1 MKGYLNRL
9 MRSKP
14 RHSEVA
20 LETGFEIPGRRIMV
34 PILCFSAGVIL
45 LLVWLLYYKEPVQGY
60 SDRLL
65 FLPGLNA
72 VFNAVTVLFL
82 VSGYRAIRKG
92 QRERHKRFMLS
103 ALFFSACFFVGYL
116 MHHYLHGDTLFQ
128 GTGFVRPVYFFIL
141 ITHIP
146 LAALVLP
153 SLPTVVYFA
162 LSEKFPSHK
171 KIARIVLPVW
181 LYVSATGVIIYL
193 MLEFFRSD

>member
-1 MKGYLNRL
+1 MK
-9 MRSKP
+9 SKQQ
-14 RHSEVA
+14 HSEVT
-20 LETGFEIPGRRIMV
+20 LGTGFEIPGRKIMA
-34 PILCFSAGVIL
+34 PILCFSASVIL
-45 LLVWLLYYKEPVQGY
+45 LLMWLLYYKEPVHGY
-60 SDRLL
+60 SDRFL

-72 VFNAVTVLFL
+72 AFNAITVLFL
-82 VSGYRAIRKG
+82 VSGYRAIRRE
-92 QRERHKRFMLS
+92 QRERHRRFMLS

-116 MHHYLHGDTLFQ
+116 THHYLHGDTLFQ

-141 ITHIP
+141 ITHII